1 MANTNQD
8 LVRDAV
14 VSNQDGMIE
23 EISDLL
29 DSKDARIAKLEL
41 SLGSALIDL
50 ESTRTRLKVTE
61 MALARA
67 SEGLPV

>member
-1 MANTNQD
+1 MSNTNAD

-14 VSNQDGMIE
+14 VTNQDGMIQ

-29 DSKDARIAKLEL
+29 DSKDARIAVLEQQ
-41 SLGSALIDL
+41 
-50 ESTRTRLKVTE
+50 LKVVQ